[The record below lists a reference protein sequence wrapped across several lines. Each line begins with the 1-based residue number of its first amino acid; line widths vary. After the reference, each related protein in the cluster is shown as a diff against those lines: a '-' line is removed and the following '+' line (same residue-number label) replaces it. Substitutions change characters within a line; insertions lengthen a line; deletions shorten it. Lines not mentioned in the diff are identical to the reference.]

1 MLHATTKVIPQL
13 LNQSEMFGSE
23 SNPSVDLKCSQA
35 GTFEDKIISLK
46 HISESLE
53 NYCHVMITQSVISE
67 GFCTGETCC
76 AAKTAQT
83 TSLW

>member
-1 MLHATTKVIPQL
+1 
-13 LNQSEMFGSE
+13 MFSCE
-23 SNPSVDLKCSQA
+23 SNPFVDLKCSQA

-46 HISESLE
+46 HIYESLE
-53 NYCHVMITQSVISE
+53 NYCHVMITHSVISE
-67 GFCTGETCC
+67 WFCTGETCC